1 MADKVFHTN
10 ASGMGNELRDWSV
23 EKLAATPSALY
34 AGRFWQNTTDNSL
47 YYSPDGAVVVRLST
61 LNDVET
67 RTRFVGV
74 LNLATGSIP
83 LITPIA
89 DINAETSWDAGDF
102 GCVGVG
108 GTLAPIPGF
117 GNETAAV
124 GDLVICIQNNPTG
137 NSAFMIVERN
147 QAATTVSYSAL
158 VDLVAGI
165 NVIPHTLG
173 AVPTNF
179 QITHPDLGNVF
190 VREISRTNSNIT
202 VEAAVVL
209 LGNTI
214 TIA

>member
-10 ASGMGNELRDWSV
+10 ANGMGNELRDWSV

-47 YYSPDGAVVVRLST
+47 YYSPDGTVVVRLST

-74 LNLATGSIP
+74 LNLATGAIP

-102 GCVGVG
+102 GCVDVG

-124 GDLVICIQNNPTG
+124 
-137 NSAFMIVERN
+137 SADIGSSFLIT
-147 QAATTVSYSAL
+147 QTTT
-158 VDLVAGI
+158 GI
-165 NVIPHTLG
+165 NYLIP
-173 AVPTNF
+173 APTN
-179 QITHPDLGNVF
+179 P
-190 VREISRTNSNIT
+190 
-202 VEAAVVL
+202 VV
-209 LGNTI
+209 GHDFWSDGIN
-214 TIA
+214 